1 MSDDKKQVFDV
12 GALADALD
20 ELGQIAHEAGR
31 VIDVAVYGGSCL
43 MLVSNFRIATADV
56 DAVAATDQGFLDSA
70 AQTIAARR
78 GWPRDW
84 LNDGVRTYLSPAVE
98 GFAQHTLFRTYPSEQ
113 TPGLRLFVPTPE
125 YMLAMKLMALRI
137 EPGSDRNDLADIL
150 NLMQVTGLKEKSD
163 IVEFAARF
171 YPEARTSGRLMLSV
185 DHLWNEYN
193 RRLQRPA
200 HEPPQYLGR
209 SGPES

>member
-1 MSDDKKQVFDV
+1 
-12 GALADALD
+12 
-20 ELGQIAHEAGR
+20 
-31 VIDVAVYGGSCL
+31 
-43 MLVSNFRIATADV
+43 
-56 DAVAATDQGFLDSA
+56 VAAVDQGFLDTA
-70 AQTIAARR
+70 AQTVAARR

-98 GFAQHTLFRTYPSEQ
+98 SFAQHTLFRTYPSEQ

-137 EPGSDRNDLADIL
+137 EPGSNRNDLEDIL

-171 YPEARTSGRLMLSV
+171 YPEARTSGRLMLSL
-185 DHLWNEYN
+185 DHLWNEYS

-200 HEPPQYLGR
+200 HESPQYLGR

>member
-1 MSDDKKQVFDV
+1 MSDDKKQVFDA

-137 EPGSDRNDLADIL
+137 EPGSDRNDLEDIL
-150 NLMQVTGLKEKSD
+150 NLMQITGLKEKSD

-185 DHLWNEYN
+185 DHLWNEYS
-193 RRLQRPA
+193 RRLQRPT